1 MKGTT
6 NLTNPTNR
14 RIKDRRNKESLIRS
28 IRQIRGSF
36 TPSLFRIC
44 VHLVHLRLKISY
56 FFQSLSLLFDPTL
69 RHLPFLTSPRLGG
82 LSDQRSGP
90 FEIRYPRSGKLTVTI
105 KSHSHHEA
113 PLAELAPIPPVSKPL
128 AAQKSN
134 PVTIHVAII
143 AIHAWNPISRFLLQA
158 R

>member
-28 IRQIRGSF
+28 IRGAF

-69 RHLPFLTSPRLGG
+69 RHLQFLTSPRLGG
-82 LSDQRSGP
+82 LSNQRSGS
-90 FEIRYPRSGKLTVTI
+90 FEIRYPRSGKLTVAI
-105 KSHSHHEA
+105 KSHSLHEA

-128 AAQKSN
+128 AAQMSN